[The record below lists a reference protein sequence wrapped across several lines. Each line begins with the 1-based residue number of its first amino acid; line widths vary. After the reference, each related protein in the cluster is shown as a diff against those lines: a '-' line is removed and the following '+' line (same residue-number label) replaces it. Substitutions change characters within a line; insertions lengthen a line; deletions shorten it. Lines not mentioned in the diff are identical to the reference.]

1 MGLVDI
7 LDKCERNPLVLMTP
21 LFGDY
26 LIHRR
31 ISRYRKEA
39 NGDLN
44 KIRRANFNEGFLY
57 VCSLMEYSVIAYAV
71 LSYK

>member
-39 NGDLN
+39 NGDLD
-44 KIRRANFNEGFLY
+44 KIRWANINAGVLY
-57 VCSLMEYSVIAYAV
+57 AGKIMLYSAIAIF
-71 LSYK
+71 YK